1 MITTDRNVWLGSHV
15 TQKIKD
21 DFRAEAD
28 RRKISMSALVF
39 QVLSHWL
46 EDAHLERLPEI
57 RSNKRDIKFKK
68 DAFETAMKPFEEDVP
83 LPFENK
89 E

>member
-28 RRKISMSALVF
+28 RRKMSMSALVF
-39 QVLSHWL
+39 QVLEQWL
-46 EDAHLERLPEI
+46 QIGPLEQLPEK
-57 RSNKRDIKFKK
+57 RSNKRDIKFRK
-68 DAFETAMKPFEEDVP
+68 DAFEIAMKPFEEDVP
-83 LPFENK
+83 LPFEEK
-89 E
+89 